1 MATTP
6 FDIDTDK
13 YKKFLQKDIS
23 IDKYGGEVVD
33 AEIVEDGEEDDGFS
47 KMMPTLP
54 SPKDFNK
61 IQELQKE
68 ASPQIDSNLK
78 LQVKKAFTSLVES
91 LNKKY
96 NLNVTLDFDSFSNSI
111 TNLISSVNE
120 KAAEYYLSIAYGKF
134 RVVMYQQYL
143 QAISLLSAQLLS
155 PQYLLSESMTYM
167 EKMDMILKLHELME
181 KMNAIYDQVHI
192 MDTEMKLEKL
202 VEERGNKVDFRDP
215 GVSDLIENLNKS
227 ILEGKKDKTKKI
239 EP

>member
-1 MATTP
+1 MSTTP

-13 YKKFLQKDIS
+13 YKKFLQKDVS

-33 AEIVEDGEEDDGFS
+33 VEVLDDGEED
-47 KMMPTLP
+47 KVNKNIPVLP
-54 SPKDFNK
+54 SPKDFKK

-68 ASPQIDSNLK
+68 VSPQIDGNLK

-91 LNKKY
+91 LNSKY
-96 NLNVTLDFDSFSNSI
+96 NLKVTLDFDSFTNSI
-111 TNLISSVNE
+111 TNLTSSINE

-143 QAISLLSAQLLS
+143 QAISLLSAQILS

-167 EKMDMILKLHELME
+167 DKMDMMLKLHELMA
-181 KMNAIYDQVHI
+181 KMNEIYDQVHI

-215 GVSDLIENLNKS
+215 GVSDLIEDLNKS
-227 ILEGKKDKTKKI
+227 ILEGKKEKTKNI
-239 EP
+239 ES